1 MTSKKEKICDEV
13 LERIKNGEDYENE
26 KTHFTPSIIG
36 FLLDYP
42 LIYLISDDFDECK
55 NSLNNSD
62 LQLFK
67 YYYKSVVITSYTVP
81 FGLTIEPL
89 SIPEMELKTEVINLP
104 SVCL

>member
-81 FGLTIEPL
+81 FSLTIEPL